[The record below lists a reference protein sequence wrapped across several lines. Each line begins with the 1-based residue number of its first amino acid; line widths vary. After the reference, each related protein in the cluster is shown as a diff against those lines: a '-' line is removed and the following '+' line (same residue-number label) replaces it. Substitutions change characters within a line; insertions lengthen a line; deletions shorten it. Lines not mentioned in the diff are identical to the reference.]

1 MKILFIQIVKMF
13 INIYKKKKK
22 FEGKISYIENVDP
35 SMIISVDLY
44 FDTPSI
50 IYWILQ
56 GGNINN

>member
-1 MKILFIQIVKMF
+1 VILMLK
-13 INIYKKKKK
+13 KKKKK

-50 IYWILQ
+50 IY
-56 GGNINN
+56 

>member
-13 INIYKKKKK
+13 INIYKKKKKK

-50 IYWILQ
+50 IY
-56 GGNINN
+56 